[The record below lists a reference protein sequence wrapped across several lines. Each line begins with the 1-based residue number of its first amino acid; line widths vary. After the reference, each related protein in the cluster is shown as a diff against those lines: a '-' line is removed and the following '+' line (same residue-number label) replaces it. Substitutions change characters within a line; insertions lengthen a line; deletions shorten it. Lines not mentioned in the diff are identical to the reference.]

1 LQKGPFSSQIRNMLN
16 SFKDSLHKVTDL
28 TILFASIFTFLAF
41 ITPKEIAT
49 GPLERSKEV
58 VSFNQLQLRDVLEA
72 FSDNQDTIDSIQV
85 TINQLNARILG
96 LDPEQDIEVL
106 QELTREIDLA
116 SSNLNRVNL
125 RSNELQQSI
134 SELEASINAELTKID
149 NFESQQNDNKS
160 IAWIQPVRNNVESL
174 ANAAGMDGILAG
186 FAALIF
192 CLVCKRRKDWFKKIF
207 RIFFK

>member
-1 LQKGPFSSQIRNMLN
+1 MLN

-58 VSFNQLQLRDVLEA
+58 VSFNQLELKDVVEE
-72 FSDNQDTIDSIQV
+72 FSDNEDTIDSIQI
-85 TINQLNARILG
+85 TINQLNARTPG
-96 LDPEQDIEVL
+96 LDPEQDIEEL
-106 QELTREIDLA
+106 QELTREIDFA

-125 RSNELQQSI
+125 RSNELQQRI
-134 SELEASINAELTKID
+134 SNLEVSINAELIKID
-149 NFESQQNDNKS
+149 NFESQLNDNKS

-207 RIFFK
+207 RIFYK

>member
-1 LQKGPFSSQIRNMLN
+1 MLN
-16 SFKDSLHKVTDL
+16 SFKDSLIKVTDL

-58 VSFNQLQLRDVLEA
+58 VSFNQLQLRDVLEE
-72 FSDNQDTIDSIQV
+72 FSDNQDTIESIQI
-85 TINQLNARILG
+85 TINQLNARIPG
-96 LDPEQDIEVL
+96 LDPEQDIEEL

-116 SSNLNRVNL
+116 SSNLNRVNS

-134 SELEASINAELTKID
+134 SNLESSINAELIKID
-149 NFESQQNDNKS
+149 NYESQLNDNKS

-207 RIFFK
+207 RIFYK

>member
-1 LQKGPFSSQIRNMLN
+1 MLN
-16 SFKDSLHKVTDL
+16 SFKDSLIKVTDL

-58 VSFNQLQLRDVLEA
+58 VSFNQLQLRDVLEE
-72 FSDNQDTIDSIQV
+72 FSDNQDTIESIQI
-85 TINQLNARILG
+85 TINQLNARIPG
-96 LDPEQDIEVL
+96 LDPEQDIEEL

-116 SSNLNRVNL
+116 SSNLNRVNS

-134 SELEASINAELTKID
+134 SNLESSINAELIKID
-149 NFESQQNDNKS
+149 NFESQLNDNKS
-160 IAWIQPVRNNVESL
+160 IAWIQPVRNNVESF

-207 RIFFK
+207 RIFYK

>member
-1 LQKGPFSSQIRNMLN
+1 MLN
-16 SFKDSLHKVTDL
+16 LFKDSLIKVTDL

-58 VSFNQLQLRDVLEA
+58 VTYNQSQLKDLVEE
-72 FSDNQDTIDSIQV
+72 SSQNQNTMDSIRKS
-85 TINQLNARILG
+85 INQFNARIPG
-96 LDPEQDIEVL
+96 LDPELDIE
-106 QELTREIDLA
+106 ELEELAREIDLA
-116 SSNLNRVNL
+116 TTNLERSNL
-125 RSNELQQSI
+125 RSNELQQNI
-134 SELEASINAELTKID
+134 SELEASINAELIKID
-149 NFESQQNDNKS
+149 NFESQLNDNKS
-160 IAWIQPVRNNVESL
+160 IAWIQPVRNNVESF

-192 CLVCKRRKDWFKKIF
+192 CLVCKRRKDWFKQIF

>member
-1 LQKGPFSSQIRNMLN
+1 MLN
-16 SFKDSLHKVTDL
+16 SFKDSLIKVTDL

-58 VSFNQLQLRDVLEA
+58 VTYNQSQLKDLVEES
-72 FSDNQDTIDSIQV
+72 SDNQDIIDSIQI
-85 TINQLNARILG
+85 TINQINARIAG
-96 LDPEQDIEVL
+96 LNPELDIE
-106 QELTREIDLA
+106 ELEELAREINLA
-116 SSNLNRVNL
+116 TNNLERANL
-125 RSNELQQSI
+125 RSNELQQTI
-134 SELEASINAELTKID
+134 SELEASITSELRKID
-149 NFESQQNDNKS
+149 NFESQLNDNKS
-160 IAWIQPVRNNVESL
+160 IAWIQPVRNNVESF

-192 CLVCKRRKDWFKKIF
+192 CLVCKRRKDWFKQIF

>member
-1 LQKGPFSSQIRNMLN
+1 MLN
-16 SFKDSLHKVTDL
+16 SFKDSLIKVTDL

-58 VSFNQLQLRDVLEA
+58 VTYNQSQLKDLVEE
-72 FSDNQDTIDSIQV
+72 SSQNQNTMDSIQKS
-85 TINQLNARILG
+85 INQFNARIPG
-96 LDPEQDIEVL
+96 LDPELDID
-106 QELTREIDLA
+106 ELEELAREIDLA
-116 SSNLNRVNL
+116 TTNLERSNL
-125 RSNELQQSI
+125 RSKELQQTI
-134 SELEASINAELTKID
+134 SELEASINAELIKID
-149 NFESQQNDNKS
+149 NFESQLNDNKS
-160 IAWIQPVRNNVESL
+160 IAWIQPVRNNVESF

>member
-1 LQKGPFSSQIRNMLN
+1 MLN
-16 SFKDSLHKVTDL
+16 SFKDSLIKVTDL

-49 GPLERSKEV
+49 GPLEISKEL
-58 VSFNQLQLRDVLEA
+58 VSFNQLELKDVVEE
-72 FSDNQDTIDSIQV
+72 FSDNEDTIDSIQRS
-85 TINQLNARILG
+85 INQLNARIAG
-96 LDPEQDIEVL
+96 LNPELDIE
-106 QELTREIDLA
+106 ELEELAREIESA
-116 SSNLNRVNL
+116 TTNLDRSNL

-134 SELEASINAELTKID
+134 SKLEASINAEFIKID
-149 NFESQQNDNKS
+149 NFESQLNDNKS
-160 IAWIQPVRNNVESL
+160 IAWIQPVRNNVESF

-192 CLVCKRRKDWFKKIF
+192 CLVCKRRKDWFKQIF

>member
-1 LQKGPFSSQIRNMLN
+1 MLN
-16 SFKDSLHKVTDL
+16 SFKDSLIKVTDL

-58 VSFNQLQLRDVLEA
+58 VTYNQSQLKDLVEE
-72 FSDNQDTIDSIQV
+72 SSQNQNTMDSIQKS
-85 TINQLNARILG
+85 INQFNARIPG
-96 LDPEQDIEVL
+96 LDPELDID
-106 QELTREIDLA
+106 ELEELAREIDLA
-116 SSNLNRVNL
+116 TTNLERSNL
-125 RSNELQQSI
+125 RSNELQQNI
-134 SELEASINAELTKID
+134 SELEASINAELIKID
-149 NFESQQNDNKS
+149 NFESQLNDNKS
-160 IAWIQPVRNNVESL
+160 IAWIQPVRNNVESF

-192 CLVCKRRKDWFKKIF
+192 CLVCKRRKDWFKQIF

>member
-1 LQKGPFSSQIRNMLN
+1 MLN

-58 VSFNQLQLRDVLEA
+58 VSFNQFELKDVVEE
-72 FSDNQDTIDSIQV
+72 FSDNQDIIDSIQI
-85 TINQLNARILG
+85 TINQLNARIPG
-96 LDPEQDIEVL
+96 LDPEQDIEEL

-116 SSNLNRVNL
+116 SSNLNRVNS

-134 SELEASINAELTKID
+134 SNLEASINAELIKID
-149 NFESQQNDNKS
+149 NFESQLNDNKS
-160 IAWIQPVRNNVESL
+160 IAWIQPIRNNVESL

-192 CLVCKRRKDWFKKIF
+192 CLVCKRRKDWFNQIF
-207 RIFFK
+207 RIFYK

>member
-1 LQKGPFSSQIRNMLN
+1 MLN

-58 VSFNQLQLRDVLEA
+58 VTYNQSQLKDLVEE
-72 FSDNQDTIDSIQV
+72 SSQNQNTMDSIQKS
-85 TINQLNARILG
+85 INQFNARIPG
-96 LDPEQDIEVL
+96 LDPELDID
-106 QELTREIDLA
+106 ELEELAREIDLA
-116 SSNLNRVNL
+116 TTNLERSNL
-125 RSNELQQSI
+125 RSNELQQTI
-134 SELEASINAELTKID
+134 SELEASINAELIKID
-149 NFESQQNDNKS
+149 NFESQLNDNKS

-207 RIFFK
+207 RIFYK

>member
-1 LQKGPFSSQIRNMLN
+1 MLN
-16 SFKDSLHKVTDL
+16 SFKDSLIKVTDL

-58 VSFNQLQLRDVLEA
+58 VTYNQSQLKDLVEE
-72 FSDNQDTIDSIQV
+72 SSHNQDIIDSIQI
-85 TINQLNARILG
+85 TINQFNARIPG
-96 LDPEQDIEVL
+96 LNPELDIE
-106 QELTREIDLA
+106 ELEELAREIDSA
-116 SSNLNRVNL
+116 TTNLERSNL

-134 SELEASINAELTKID
+134 SNLEASINAELIKID
-149 NFESQQNDNKS
+149 NFESQLNDNKS
-160 IAWIQPVRNNVESL
+160 IAWIQPVRNNVESF

-192 CLVCKRRKDWFKKIF
+192 CLVCKRRKDWFKQIF

>member
-1 LQKGPFSSQIRNMLN
+1 MLN
-16 SFKDSLHKVTDL
+16 SFKDSLIKVTDL

-58 VSFNQLQLRDVLEA
+58 VTYNQSQLKDLVEE
-72 FSDNQDTIDSIQV
+72 SSQNQDIIDSIQRS
-85 TINQLNARILG
+85 INQLNARITG
-96 LDPEQDIEVL
+96 LNPELDLE
-106 QELTREIDLA
+106 ELEELAREIESA
-116 SSNLNRVNL
+116 TTNLERSNL

-134 SELEASINAELTKID
+134 SELEASINAEFIKID
-149 NFESQQNDNKS
+149 NFESQLNDNKS
-160 IAWIQPVRNNVESL
+160 IAWIQPVRNNVESF

-192 CLVCKRRKDWFKKIF
+192 CLVCKRRKDWFKQIF

>member
-1 LQKGPFSSQIRNMLN
+1 MLN
-16 SFKDSLHKVTDL
+16 SFKDSLIKVTDL

-49 GPLERSKEV
+49 GPLEISKEL
-58 VSFNQLQLRDVLEA
+58 VSFNQLELKDVVSA
-72 FSDNQDTIDSIQV
+72 YSDNQGAIDSIQI
-85 TINQLNARILG
+85 TINRLKARISG
-96 LDPEQDIEVL
+96 LDPELDIEELEVL
-106 QELTREIDLA
+106 AREIDLA
-116 SSNLNRVNL
+116 TSNLERANL
-125 RSNELQQSI
+125 RSNNLQQSI
-134 SELEASINAELTKID
+134 SDLEASINAELKKID
-149 NFESQQNDNKS
+149 NFESQLNDNKS

-192 CLVCKRRKDWFKKIF
+192 CLVCKRRKDWFKQIF

>member
-1 LQKGPFSSQIRNMLN
+1 MLN
-16 SFKDSLHKVTDL
+16 SFKDSLIKVTDL

-58 VSFNQLQLRDVLEA
+58 ITYNQSQLKDLVEE
-72 FSDNQDTIDSIQV
+72 SSQNQNIIDSIQRS
-85 TINQLNARILG
+85 INQLNARIAG
-96 LDPEQDIEVL
+96 LNPELDIE
-106 QELTREIDLA
+106 ELEELAREIESA
-116 SSNLNRVNL
+116 TTNLDRSNL

-134 SELEASINAELTKID
+134 SKLEASINAEFIKID
-149 NFESQQNDNKS
+149 NFESQLNDNKS
-160 IAWIQPVRNNVESL
+160 IAWIQPVRNNVESF

-192 CLVCKRRKDWFKKIF
+192 CLVCKRRKDWFKQIF
-207 RIFFK
+207 RIFYK

>member
-1 LQKGPFSSQIRNMLN
+1 MLN
-16 SFKDSLHKVTDL
+16 SFKDSLIKVTDL

-58 VSFNQLQLRDVLEA
+58 ITYNQSQLKDLVEE
-72 FSDNQDTIDSIQV
+72 SSQNQNIIDSIQRS
-85 TINQLNARILG
+85 INQLNARIAG
-96 LDPEQDIEVL
+96 LNPELDIE
-106 QELTREIDLA
+106 ELEELAREIESA
-116 SSNLNRVNL
+116 TTNLDRSNL

-134 SELEASINAELTKID
+134 SELEASINAEFIKID
-149 NFESQQNDNKS
+149 NFESQLNDNKS
-160 IAWIQPVRNNVESL
+160 IAWIQPVRNNVESF

-192 CLVCKRRKDWFKKIF
+192 CLVCKRRKDWFKQIF

>member
-1 LQKGPFSSQIRNMLN
+1 MLN

-49 GPLERSKEV
+49 DPLERSKEA
-58 VSFNQLQLRDVLEA
+58 VSFNQLELKDLVEE
-72 FSDNQDTIDSIQV
+72 FSDNQDTIDSIEI
-85 TINQLNARILG
+85 TINQLNVRIPA
-96 LDPEQDIEVL
+96 LDPEQDIEEL

-116 SSNLNRVNL
+116 SSNLNRVNSL
-125 RSNELQQSI
+125 NNELQQSI
-134 SELEASINAELTKID
+134 SNLEASINAELIKID
-149 NFESQQNDNKS
+149 NFESQLNDNKS

-207 RIFFK
+207 RIFYK

>member
-1 LQKGPFSSQIRNMLN
+1 MLN
-16 SFKDSLHKVTDL
+16 SFKDSLIKVTDL

-58 VSFNQLQLRDVLEA
+58 VFYNQSQLKDLVEE
-72 FSDNQDTIDSIQV
+72 SSQNQNTMDSIRKS
-85 TINQLNARILG
+85 INQFNARIPG
-96 LDPEQDIEVL
+96 LNPELDIE
-106 QELTREIDLA
+106 ELEELAREIDLA
-116 SSNLNRVNL
+116 TTNLERSNL
-125 RSNELQQSI
+125 RSNELQQTI
-134 SELEASINAELTKID
+134 SELEASINAELIKID
-149 NFESQQNDNKS
+149 NFESQLNDNKS
-160 IAWIQPVRNNVESL
+160 IAWIQPVRNNVESF

-192 CLVCKRRKDWFKKIF
+192 CLVCKRRKDWFKQIF

>member
-1 LQKGPFSSQIRNMLN
+1 MLN
-16 SFKDSLHKVTDL
+16 SFKDSLIKVTDL

-58 VSFNQLQLRDVLEA
+58 VTYNQSQLKDLVEE
-72 FSDNQDTIDSIQV
+72 SSQNQNTMDSIRRS
-85 TINQLNARILG
+85 INQFNARIPA
-96 LDPEQDIEVL
+96 LDPELDIE
-106 QELTREIDLA
+106 ELEELAREIDLA
-116 SSNLNRVNL
+116 TTNLERSNL
-125 RSNELQQSI
+125 RSNELQQTI
-134 SELEASINAELTKID
+134 SELEASINAELIKID
-149 NFESQQNDNKS
+149 NFESQLNDNKS
-160 IAWIQPVRNNVESL
+160 IAWIQPVRNNDESF

-192 CLVCKRRKDWFKKIF
+192 CLVCKRRKDWFKQIF

>member
-1 LQKGPFSSQIRNMLN
+1 MLN

-28 TILFASIFTFLAF
+28 TILFASILTFLAF

-58 VSFNQLQLRDVLEA
+58 VSFNQLELKDVVEE
-72 FSDNQDTIDSIQV
+72 FSDNEDTIDSIQI
-85 TINQLNARILG
+85 TINQLNARIPG
-96 LDPEQDIEVL
+96 LDPELDIE
-106 QELTREIDLA
+106 ELEELAREIESA
-116 SSNLNRVNL
+116 TTNLDRSNL

-134 SELEASINAELTKID
+134 SELEASINAEFIKID
-149 NFESQQNDNKS
+149 NFESQLNDNKS
-160 IAWIQPVRNNVESL
+160 IAWIQPVRNNVESF

-192 CLVCKRRKDWFKKIF
+192 CLVCKRRKDWFKQIF

>member
-1 LQKGPFSSQIRNMLN
+1 MLN

-58 VSFNQLQLRDVLEA
+58 VSFNQLELKDVVEE
-72 FSDNQDTIDSIQV
+72 FSDNQDIIDSIQI
-85 TINQLNARILG
+85 TINQLNARIPG
-96 LDPEQDIEVL
+96 LDPEQDIEEL

-116 SSNLNRVNL
+116 SSNLNRVNS

-134 SELEASINAELTKID
+134 SNLEASINAELIKID
-149 NFESQQNDNKS
+149 NFESQLNDNKS
-160 IAWIQPVRNNVESL
+160 IAWIQPVRNNVESF

-192 CLVCKRRKDWFKKIF
+192 CLVCKRRKDWFNQIF
-207 RIFFK
+207 RIFYK

>member
-1 LQKGPFSSQIRNMLN
+1 MLN
-16 SFKDSLHKVTDL
+16 SFKDSLIKVTDL

-58 VSFNQLQLRDVLEA
+58 ITYNQSQLKDLVEE
-72 FSDNQDTIDSIQV
+72 SSQNQNIIDSIQRS
-85 TINQLNARILG
+85 INQFNARIAG
-96 LDPEQDIEVL
+96 LNPKLDIE
-106 QELTREIDLA
+106 ELEELAREIESA
-116 SSNLNRVNL
+116 TTNLDRSNL

-134 SELEASINAELTKID
+134 SELEASINAEFIKID
-149 NFESQQNDNKS
+149 NFESQLNDNKS
-160 IAWIQPVRNNVESL
+160 IAWIQPVRNNVESF

-192 CLVCKRRKDWFKKIF
+192 CLVCKRRKDWFKQIF
-207 RIFFK
+207 RIFYK

>member
-1 LQKGPFSSQIRNMLN
+1 MLN
-16 SFKDSLHKVTDL
+16 SFKDSLIKVTDL

-58 VSFNQLQLRDVLEA
+58 VTYNQSQLKDLVEE
-72 FSDNQDTIDSIQV
+72 SSQNQNTMDSIQKS
-85 TINQLNARILG
+85 INQFNARIPG
-96 LDPEQDIEVL
+96 LDPELDIE
-106 QELTREIDLA
+106 ELEELAREIDLA
-116 SSNLNRVNL
+116 TTNLERSNL
-125 RSNELQQSI
+125 RSNELQQTI
-134 SELEASINAELTKID
+134 SELEASITSELRKID
-149 NFESQQNDNKS
+149 NFESQLNDNKS
-160 IAWIQPVRNNVESL
+160 IAWIQPVRNNVESF

-192 CLVCKRRKDWFKKIF
+192 CLVCKRRKDWFKQIF

>member
-1 LQKGPFSSQIRNMLN
+1 MLN
-16 SFKDSLHKVTDL
+16 SFKDSLIKVTDL

-58 VSFNQLQLRDVLEA
+58 VTYNQSELKDLVEESSQ
-72 FSDNQDTIDSIQV
+72 NQNTMDSIQNS
-85 TINQLNARILG
+85 INQFNARIPS
-96 LDPEQDIEVL
+96 LDPELDID
-106 QELTREIDLA
+106 ELEELAREIDLA
-116 SSNLNRVNL
+116 TTNLERSNL
-125 RSNELQQSI
+125 RSKELQQTI
-134 SELEASINAELTKID
+134 SELEASINAELIKID
-149 NFESQQNDNKS
+149 NFESQLNDNKS
-160 IAWIQPVRNNVESL
+160 IAWIQPVRNNVESF

-192 CLVCKRRKDWFKKIF
+192 CLVCKRRKDWFKQIF

>member
-1 LQKGPFSSQIRNMLN
+1 MLN

-49 GPLERSKEV
+49 GPLERSKEL
-58 VSFNQLQLRDVLEA
+58 VSFNQLQLKDVAEE
-72 FSDNQDTIDSIQV
+72 FSENQNTIDSIQI
-85 TINQLNARILG
+85 TINQLNARIPD
-96 LDPEQDIEVL
+96 LDPEQDIEEL

-116 SSNLNRVNL
+116 SSNLNRVNSL
-125 RSNELQQSI
+125 NNELQQSI
-134 SELEASINAELTKID
+134 SNLEASINAELIKID
-149 NFESQQNDNKS
+149 NFESQLNDNKS

-207 RIFFK
+207 RIFYK

>member
-1 LQKGPFSSQIRNMLN
+1 MLN
-16 SFKDSLHKVTDL
+16 SFKDSLIKVTDL

-58 VSFNQLQLRDVLEA
+58 ITYNQSQLKDLVEE
-72 FSDNQDTIDSIQV
+72 SSQNQNIIDSIQRS
-85 TINQLNARILG
+85 INQFNARIAG
-96 LDPEQDIEVL
+96 LNPELDIE
-106 QELTREIDLA
+106 ELEELAREIESA
-116 SSNLNRVNL
+116 TTNLDRSNL

-134 SELEASINAELTKID
+134 SKLEASINAEFIKID
-149 NFESQQNDNKS
+149 NFESQLNDNKS
-160 IAWIQPVRNNVESL
+160 IAWIQPVRNNVESF

-192 CLVCKRRKDWFKKIF
+192 CLVCKRRKDWFKQIF

>member
-1 LQKGPFSSQIRNMLN
+1 MLN
-16 SFKDSLHKVTDL
+16 SFKDSLIKVTDL

-58 VSFNQLQLRDVLEA
+58 VTYNQSQLKDLVEE
-72 FSDNQDTIDSIQV
+72 SSQNQNIIDSIQRS
-85 TINQLNARILG
+85 INQLNARIAG
-96 LDPEQDIEVL
+96 LNPELDIE
-106 QELTREIDLA
+106 ELEELAREIESA
-116 SSNLNRVNL
+116 TTNLDRSNL

-134 SELEASINAELTKID
+134 SKLEASINAEFIKID
-149 NFESQQNDNKS
+149 NFESQLNDNKS
-160 IAWIQPVRNNVESL
+160 IAWIQPVRNNVESF

-192 CLVCKRRKDWFKKIF
+192 CLVCKRRKDWFKQIF

>member
-1 LQKGPFSSQIRNMLN
+1 MLN
-16 SFKDSLHKVTDL
+16 SFKDSLIKVTDL

-58 VSFNQLQLRDVLEA
+58 ITYNQSQLKDLVEE
-72 FSDNQDTIDSIQV
+72 SSQNQNIIDSIQRS
-85 TINQLNARILG
+85 INQFNARIAG
-96 LDPEQDIEVL
+96 LNPELDIE
-106 QELTREIDLA
+106 ELEELAREIESA
-116 SSNLNRVNL
+116 TTNLDRSNL

-134 SELEASINAELTKID
+134 SELEASINAEFIKID
-149 NFESQQNDNKS
+149 NFESQLNDNKS
-160 IAWIQPVRNNVESL
+160 IAWIQPVRNNVESF

-192 CLVCKRRKDWFKKIF
+192 CLVCKRRKDWFKQIF

>member
-1 LQKGPFSSQIRNMLN
+1 MQKSPFSSQLRNRLN
-16 SFKDSLHKVTDL
+16 SFKDSLIKVTDL

-58 VSFNQLQLRDVLEA
+58 ITYNQSQLKDLVEE
-72 FSDNQDTIDSIQV
+72 SSQNQNTMDSIQKS
-85 TINQLNARILG
+85 INQFNARIPG
-96 LDPEQDIEVL
+96 LDPELDID
-106 QELTREIDLA
+106 ELEELAREIDLA
-116 SSNLNRVNL
+116 TTTLERSNL

-134 SELEASINAELTKID
+134 SELEASINAEFIKID
-149 NFESQQNDNKS
+149 NFESQLNDNKS

-207 RIFFK
+207 RIFYK